1 LSDADEPP
9 IEVSRSALMR
19 RVSTK
24 GSKPEMRVRRA
35 LHALGFRFRLHRR
48 DLPGSPDIVLP
59 RHRSVIFVHGCFWH
73 RHPGCRQTTTPK
85 TRAAF
90 WQAKFDA
97 NQARDARVEEA
108 LRRAGWRVHVIWEC
122 EAITGAA
129 IADLAAAIRAPA
141 GDAAEDVD
149 QDAAEG
155 RKA

>member
-24 GSKPEMRVRRA
+24 GSKPEMMVRRA

-48 DLPGSPDIVLP
+48 DLPGSPDIVLR

-73 RHPGCRQTTTPK
+73 RHPGCPRTTTPK

-108 LRRAGWRVHVIWEC
+108 LRHAGWRVHVIWEC
-122 EAITGAA
+122 EATTGAA

-149 QDAAEG
+149 EDAAEG